1 MSNKKINWSASYKE
15 YEHEAEQYI
24 LSLDKHAARMVHT
37 MENAMRI
44 FTEFIYGYL
53 SAAGEMEWPVLK
65 PNYDI
70 WHTNI

>member
-1 MSNKKINWSASYKE
+1 M
-15 YEHEAEQYI
+15 Q
-24 LSLDKHAARMVHT
+24 SLVSKVWKSKTKRAARMVHT

-53 SAAGEMEWPVLK
+53 PAAGEMVWPVLK